1 MHPVYH
7 HELIIGVTLSS
18 LMTYHKIIQK
28 SATEQDLI
36 VFSHKYKR
44 HTSLPVLPPDAP
56 CYSLQLDIRLPD
68 MAACLAGISAQ
79 RAFKPIHLRKIAL
92 NILGRS
98 RFSSQSRGP
107 APSFFFFVFFIL
119 NHHLHH
125 RYLSK

>member
-7 HELIIGVTLSS
+7 RELIIGVTLSS
-18 LMTYHKIIQK
+18 LMIYHKIIQK

-56 CYSLQLDIRLPD
+56 CYRLHLDIRLPG

-79 RAFKPIHLRKIAL
+79 RADRAL
-92 NILGRS
+92 SS
-98 RFSSQSRGP
+98 RYIYVR
-107 APSFFFFVFFIL
+107 
-119 NHHLHH
+119 
-125 RYLSK
+125 